1 MCYVLGKLKS
11 YVKCNKILAIEKGHV
26 RFAPPPRPFL
36 FAKILL
42 LYDLIITS
50 PLYAINQLRKHQRKN
65 TASIG
70 KEHNKVHLDDFKN
83 ILEFSAFTFISV

>member
-26 RFAPPPRPFL
+26 RFAPPPPRPFL

-50 PLYAINQLRKHQRKN
+50 PLYAINQLGNIKEKTPHQ
-65 TASIG
+65 
-70 KEHNKVHLDDFKN
+70 
-83 ILEFSAFTFISV
+83 